1 MTNVRLARMSAPQP
15 APSDRPRIIDVAFW
29 LWLLASISLVV
40 LGMLMALTRG
50 NLPILFRGAGI
61 TFAVAGLALG
71 FLAGRTRAG
80 HARLRRAAVGLALA
94 LVVLLALFTLMTGGA
109 LWLIPMILT
118 MVGAVLIMRP
128 SAQGWFHAEEKP

>member
-1 MTNVRLARMSAPQP
+1 MSAPVP
-15 APSDRPRIIDVAFW
+15 ARPRIVEAVFW
-29 LWLLASISLVV
+29 LWLLAAISLVV
-40 LGMLMALTRG
+40 LGMLLAFAHG
-50 NLPILFRGAGI
+50 ELPPVFRGAGI
-61 TFAVAGLALG
+61 LFAIAGLALG

-94 LVVLLALFTLMTGGA
+94 LVVLLALFTLMTGGV

-128 SAQGWFHAEEKP
+128 SAQGWFHPGETP